1 MISFIKHVIRTGL
14 KPFKLMWKQSPQF
27 ENIFS
32 LLKSEN
38 YQILKTAPPQFEKML
53 SLLKSENYQFLRRT
67 PPGHFYSP
75 IPDIKEIRSKSK
87 AGFDQSAKEI
97 PGVDINKDTQLSLA
111 DRFIAFYGEIPFT
124 DNKVDHNRYY
134 FDNSYFS
141 YGDGLSLYSMM
152 RLFKPKRIVE
162 VGSGFSSA
170 AMLDTDE
177 RFFRGQIEFT
187 FIEPYPDR
195 LLSLLTNKDMEQ
207 CKILKEPVQKV
218 PIYHF
223 DNLCENDFLFIDSS
237 HVAKM
242 HSDVLHNIFTILPS
256 LKKGVLVHFHDIL
269 WPFEY
274 PQNWLDYGRAWN
286 EAYFV
291 RAFMQY
297 NKSFEIL
304 YSNSYME
311 FHHEKFLRDNM
322 PLMLK
327 TPSSDLSPG
336 NTSLW
341 IRKIL

>member
-1 MISFIKHVIRTGL
+1 MISFIKRVIRAVM
-14 KPFKLMWKQSPQF
+14 KPFKLMWKQFPQF
-27 ENIFS
+27 ENF
-32 LLKSEN
+32 
-38 YQILKTAPPQFEKML
+38 L
-53 SLLKSENYQFLRRT
+53 SLLKSENYQFLRIA

-75 IPDIKEIRSKSK
+75 IPDTKEIRSNSKSI
-87 AGFDQSAKEI
+87 FDRSAKKI
-97 PGVDINKDTQLSLA
+97 PGVDINEDTQLSLA
-111 DRFIAFYGEIPFT
+111 HKFISFYGDMPFS
-124 DNKVDHNRYY
+124 DNKVEHYRYY
-134 FDNSYFS
+134 LDNSYFS

-170 AMLDTDE
+170 AMLDIDE
-177 RFFRGQIEFT
+177 RFFKGQIEFT

-195 LLSLLTNKDMEQ
+195 LLNLLTEKDMER
-207 CKILKEPVQKV
+207 CNILKEPVQEV
-218 PIYHF
+218 PTHHF
-223 DNLCENDFLFIDSS
+223 DNLCENDILFIDSS

-242 HSDVLHNIFTILPS
+242 HSDVLHIIFTILPS
-256 LKKGVLVHFHDIL
+256 LKKGVLIHFHDIL

-274 PQNWLDYGRAWN
+274 SQIWFDYGRAWN
-286 EAYFV
+286 EIYFI

-311 FHHEKFLRDNM
+311 VHHESFLRDNM

-327 TPSSDLSPG
+327 TPSSDLTLG

-341 IRKIL
+341 IRKMLYQNVGD